1 MCLVLMD
8 FITGVVVDV
17 LPDRKKDSLIRYLS
31 DIKNK
36 TYDPKTHRSELDNVK
51 FISIDL
57 TDNFR
62 ILPILISLK
71 LQFALI
77 LSM

>member
-1 MCLVLMD
+1 MD

-51 FISIDL
+51 FISGFKFDL
-57 TDNFR
+57 NGEMIEIEKELVAQIVPYIEF
-62 ILPILISLK
+62 
-71 LQFALI
+71 
-77 LSM
+77 